1 MFELVQI
8 AKNGKFHDRIFP
20 IVLSDANIYQP
31 IQRAD
36 YIIHWEGEIQKLE
49 AKIKLLSSSANV
61 PSLTR
66 SIDEYTEIRA
76 TIDRLVDIL
85 QDMNTLTPDI
95 DSKSDFEILLNAIAV
110 RLYE

>member
-8 AKNGKFHDRIFP
+8 AKNGEFGDRIFP

-31 IQRAD
+31 IDRAD
-36 YIIHWEGEIQKLE
+36 YILHWQAKIQKLE

-66 SIDEYTEIRA
+66 SINEYTEIRA
-76 TIDRLVDIL
+76 TIDGLVDIL
-85 QDMNTLTPDI
+85 QNMNTLTPDI
-95 DSKSDFEILLNAIAV
+95 HSESDFEELLNAIAI
-110 RLYE
+110 RLDE